1 MEDVKT
7 FLREYCSKWVYSKE
21 SLLQER
27 IAELKQ
33 SLDSETKSSA
43 GDKHETGRAMLHL
56 ELEKTARSL
65 GDIQQMYAVLKRIPR
80 SISRREVAGLGSLVI
95 SDSGRYYLAV
105 SAGAVRFENTD
116 YWCISTA
123 SPVGKA
129 LIGKAA
135 GEEASFQNKRV
146 KILEIF

>member
-1 MEDVKT
+1 MEDVKM
-7 FLREYCSKWVYSKE
+7 FLREYCSKWVHSKE

-27 IAELKQ
+27 VAELKQ
-33 SLDSETKSSA
+33 ALDSETKSSA

-56 ELEKTARSL
+56 ELEKTARAL

-80 SISRREVAGLGSLVI
+80 SISRHEVAGLGSLVI

-129 LIGKAA
+129 LLGKTA
-135 GEEASFQNKRV
+135 GEEASLQNKRV
-146 KILEIF
+146 RILEIF